1 VRIAIDGRELAGRP
15 TGVGR
20 YLSELL
26 TAWSE
31 LPAARAH
38 EFVLC
43 LPERVDEARFRGLHL
58 GSVISPGMGTIWE
71 QRTLPTLVVNS
82 GADVLFSPAYTCPL
96 WCRVP
101 TVLVIHDVSFAAHP
115 EWFSWR
121 EGLRRRTLTRLSANH
136 AARVI
141 TDTEFSRREIT
152 RLLAIPASR
161 IEVIYLGASSLNEP
175 TPSPAAIGIGASSLT
190 QSTQSREPIV
200 LYVGSLF
207 TRRHIPELIEGFRR
221 VAARALDARLEIVGD
236 NRSKPPVDVERLIAS
251 TGLADRMHWRS
262 YVSDAE
268 LAALYGRAS
277 AFAFL
282 SDYEGFGL
290 TPIEAMSA
298 GLPIVVLDTEIA
310 RDVYGDAARYVAR
323 PDPDLIAAA
332 LEQVLSNASER
343 TRLLDAG
350 ARQLQRYSWRACA
363 ERTLQVLLTAR

>member
-26 TAWSE
+26 TAWGE

-43 LPERVDEARFRGLHL
+43 LPERIDESRFGGLRL
-58 GSVISPGMGTIWE
+58 STAIAPGAGTIWE
-71 QRTLPTLVVNS
+71 QRALPKLVAAS
-82 GADVLFSPAYTCPL
+82 GADVLFCPAYTCPL

-121 EGLRRRTLTRLSANH
+121 EGLRRRALTRLSARR

-141 TDTEFSRREIT
+141 TDAEFSRQEIT
-152 RLLAIPASR
+152 RLLGIPAGR
-161 IEVIYLGASSLNEP
+161 VEVIHLGASALHR
-175 TPSPAAIGIGASSLT
+175 TASS
-190 QSTQSREPIV
+190 RETLV

-207 TRRHIPELIEGFRR
+207 ARRHIPELIEGFGRL
-221 VAARALDARLEIVGD
+221 AARVPDARLEIVGD
-236 NRSKPPVDVERLIAS
+236 NRSRPPLDVEALIAA
-251 TGLADRMHWRS
+251 TGVPDRVHWRS
-262 YVSDAE
+262 YITDAE

-282 SDYEGFGL
+282 SEYEGFGL
-290 TPIEAMSA
+290 TPIEAMAA
-298 GLPIVVLDTEIA
+298 GMPIVVLDTAIA
-310 RDVYGDAARYVAR
+310 REIYDDAALYLDR
-323 PDPDLIAAA
+323 PEPDLIAATLERA
-332 LEQVLSNASER
+332 LSSGPER
-343 TRLLDAG
+343 SRLLDAG
-350 ARQLQRYSWRACA
+350 ARLLQRYSWRACA